1 MSCTVLPL
9 PSTPFLH
16 NVVSQGQV
24 RISDLK
30 LKTVPTKINFFLCL
44 NYLLYS
50 YSYSHSNVCQGQHVY
65 LIMYT
70 VLLDGNKRYHV
81 VTFLLIV
88 ITWEFPFQSSDL
100 DLTTKRCNLSR
111 LTTRLLATLQK
122 LCLFTNPFSPLF
134 GQESHLH

>member
-1 MSCTVLPL
+1 MNQVRDEVIMSNNFVMRCPPS

-88 ITWEFPFQSSDL
+88 ITWEFPFQSFDL
-100 DLTTKRCNLSR
+100 DLTTKGCNLSR
-111 LTTRLLATLQK
+111 LRWSLSSCGYLLTY
-122 LCLFTNPFSPLF
+122 
-134 GQESHLH
+134 